1 MPTPR
6 SVTLAAPV
14 VEAAFR
20 RILVAVDG
28 SPVAMRAVEHA
39 LRLARA
45 DAAELVAV
53 HIVPSPPVEIPG
65 ELADYY
71 DRARGAAR
79 RWMKE
84 VEELAQRAGV
94 VLRTDV
100 VVGAYSVVDAVLG
113 YAETISADLIVT
125 GTRGR
130 TPSRRILVGSVAS
143 GLVEYASCAVLVI
156 R

>member
-1 MPTPR
+1 MATSR
-6 SVTLAAPV
+6 SPLLGRDVA
-14 VEAAFR
+14 EAGFR
-20 RILVAVDG
+20 KILVAVDG

-45 DAAELVAV
+45 DDAELVAV
-53 HIVPSPPVEIPG
+53 HVVPSPPIEVPG

-71 DRARGAAR
+71 DRARVATR
-79 RWMKE
+79 RWMKD
-84 VEELAQRAGV
+84 VEELGQRAGV
-94 VLRTDV
+94 PLRTDI

-143 GLVEYASCAVLVI
+143 GLVEYASCAVLVV